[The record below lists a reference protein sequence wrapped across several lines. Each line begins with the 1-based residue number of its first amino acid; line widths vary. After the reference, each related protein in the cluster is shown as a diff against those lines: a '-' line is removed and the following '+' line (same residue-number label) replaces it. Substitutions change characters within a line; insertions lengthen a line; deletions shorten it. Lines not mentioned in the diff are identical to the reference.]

1 MKKAK
6 KYLVC
11 VLAFVFLYTGIYCA
25 LRLTKYFVRQEFI
38 TFNCSEK
45 IQQKY
50 PGDKG
55 PVTEGY
61 TTYQFESTRNQIGC
75 GRIQKRET
83 RFGENFILPVF
94 YPLRELEMRIRGFNT
109 STMNVL
115 KYVAEFER
123 YNSNGG
129 KVYFSRGSLVDGFT
143 IDRKEQTF

>member
-83 RFGENFILPVF
+83 RFGENFILPFF
-94 YPLRELEMRIRGFNT
+94 YPIRELEMRIRGYNS
-109 STMNVL
+109 STLYVN
-115 KYVAEFER
+115 KYVAGFER
-123 YNSNGG
+123 YTSNGK
-129 KVYFSRGSLVDGFT
+129 KVYFHRRTPVKQFT
-143 IDRKEQTF
+143 IDRNEQIF